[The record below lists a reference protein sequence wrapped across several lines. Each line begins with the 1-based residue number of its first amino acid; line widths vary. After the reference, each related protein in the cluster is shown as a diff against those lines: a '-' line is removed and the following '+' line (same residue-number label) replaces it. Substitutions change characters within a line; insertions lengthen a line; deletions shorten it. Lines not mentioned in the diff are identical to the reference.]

1 MIYRRTFS
9 IHRMGDMR
17 LPALSIEDSIMKRP
31 NIKASLIL
39 IFAVLTITV
48 SAFAFYEIDR
58 LETTNES
65 LRDLVT
71 NVLPGVKVAQNIAL
85 SMGEVR
91 IAYRNHILASEPG
104 AKATAEEKA
113 AEMAQKFKQKFAE
126 YEPLISSD
134 DERAI
139 WKKVGMAADAWLAG
153 GEKLLSLSRENRN
166 VEAAAVLTRDMVPA
180 ATALQNAVNDL
191 VALNE
196 GGATVAYEQ
205 SQSAFHTSLT
215 ITFMVIGLLGL
226 IILCSIYFVIINIA
240 RPIQRITGAMTA
252 LAAGNTQQPIPY
264 AGRADEIGEM
274 AVAVDVFRVNA
285 QERQRLETEAEANR
299 TLSEQERA
307 ERERL
312 RGKEAAEIKFAVD
325 TLADGLDQLA
335 NGNLMHRIDTAF
347 APQLDSV
354 RGDFNMA
361 VERLEDALRTVGRNT
376 QTIAAGSSQIKA
388 AADDLSKR
396 TEQQAASVE
405 ETAAALEQITTT
417 VADSSRRA
425 DEAGRLVK
433 VTRDNAEESR
443 MVVRRAIAA
452 MSGIETS
459 SNEISNIIGVIDDI
473 AFQTNLLAL
482 NAGVE
487 AARAGEAGKGFAV
500 VAQEVR
506 ELAQRSASAAKEI
519 KSLINASGEQ
529 VKNGVTLV
537 GETGQALEQMGRQVQ
552 DINLNVSAIIDAS
565 REQATGLKEINQAVN
580 AIDQSTQQNAAMV
593 EESNA
598 ASHSLAKEAEA
609 LFNLLGRFKISERGQ
624 TARAAIELAQKNHAP
639 APSPARKLAGTLT
652 RAFGGQAAT
661 AAATQSWAEF

>member
-1 MIYRRTFS
+1 
-9 IHRMGDMR
+9 MGDMR

-153 GEKLLSLSRENRN
+153 GERLLSLSRENRN
-166 VEAAAVLTRDMVPA
+166 AEAAAVLTRDMVPA

-191 VALNE
+191 VTLNE

-240 RPIQRITGAMTA
+240 RPIQRITGAMTV
-252 LAAGNTQQPIPY
+252 LAAGNTQQPVPY

-274 AVAVDVFRVNA
+274 AAAVDVFRVNA
-285 QERQRLETEAEANR
+285 QERQRLEAEAEANS

-325 TLADGLDQLA
+325 TLAAGLDQLA

-361 VERLEDALRTVGRNT
+361 VERLEDALRTVGQNA

-452 MSGIETS
+452 MGGIETS

-519 KSLINASGEQ
+519 KGLINASGEQ

-624 TARAAIELAQKNHAP
+624 TARAAIELARKNHAP
-639 APSPARKLAGTLT
+639 APSPTRKLAGTLT

>member
-1 MIYRRTFS
+1 
-9 IHRMGDMR
+9 MGDMR

-126 YEPLISSD
+126 YEPLISSG

-153 GEKLLSLSRENRN
+153 GERLLSLSRENRN
-166 VEAAAVLTRDMVPA
+166 AEAAAVLTRDMVPA

-191 VALNE
+191 VTLNE

-240 RPIQRITGAMTA
+240 RPIQRITGAMTV

-285 QERQRLETEAEANR
+285 QERQRLEAEAEANR

-312 RGKEAAEIKFAVD
+312 RGKEAVEIKFAVD

-361 VERLEDALRTVGRNT
+361 VERLEDALRTVGQNA

-452 MSGIETS
+452 MGGIETS

-639 APSPARKLAGTLT
+639 ARKLAGTLT